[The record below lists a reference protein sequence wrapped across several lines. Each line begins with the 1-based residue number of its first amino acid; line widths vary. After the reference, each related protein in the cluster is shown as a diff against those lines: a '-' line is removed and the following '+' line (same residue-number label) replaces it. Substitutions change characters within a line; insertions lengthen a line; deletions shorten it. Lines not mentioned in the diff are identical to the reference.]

1 MVSSQEYRSWLID
14 IKQRVLSSQLK
25 AAAAVNTTLREFYWQ
40 LGADIVQKQEKT
52 AWDSGFLKQ
61 LNSDLM
67 AEFSGIKEVS
77 QRNLGHLCRWYLFY
91 SQNDAITK
99 QSVSQLDTKV
109 DEKLHKAGDAPTIGI
124 LLCKEKDKVVAKLQ
138 LQIQGGDYGE

>member
-40 LGADIVQKQEKT
+40 LGADIVQNQEKT

-77 QRNLGHLCRWYLFY
+77 QRNLEHLCRWYLFC

-99 QSVSQLDTKV
+99 QSVSQLGTKV
-109 DEKLHKAGDAPTIGI
+109 DEKSRKEGDAPTIGI
-124 LLCKEKDKVVAKLQ
+124 LLCKEKDKVVAELQ
-138 LQIQGGDYGE
+138 LQIQGDDYGE